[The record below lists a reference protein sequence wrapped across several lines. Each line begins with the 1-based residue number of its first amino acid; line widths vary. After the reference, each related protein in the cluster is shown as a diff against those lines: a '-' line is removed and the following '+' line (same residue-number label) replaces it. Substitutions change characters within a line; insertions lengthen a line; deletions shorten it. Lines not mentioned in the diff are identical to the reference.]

1 MNARMVS
8 PGAMLIL
15 IGLALF
21 LGVPLR
27 LQAYINAGF
36 RSQRD
41 YDTYLRYKKTVQT
54 TLAPY
59 SAAIERNFKD
69 AVAYYQR
76 ARAWE
81 SLPAYNGPWPDNQ
94 RESRLDRSYQA
105 LQDYNQAIAWDA
117 SFGRAYLRRSALL
130 WEARQYTRAIQD
142 VRKTIRLEPKWA
154 LAHAYLAT
162 CYLACPEKE
171 YRDQAK
177 ALKHATRA
185 DRLSGQRNSACL
197 QVLAAVHASAG
208 DFRAAVKWQSKAVP
222 LLADSRARR
231 GSPDPAALDIRAHR
245 RLVTYKEQR
254 ANPSPFTLCELE
266 EAAPKKTRR

>member
-1 MNARMVS
+1 MNARMLP
-8 PGAMLIL
+8 PGATLIL
-15 IGLALF
+15 IGLGLF
-21 LGVPLR
+21 LGAPPR
-27 LQAYINAGF
+27 LHAYINAGF

-81 SLPAYNGPWPDNQ
+81 TLPAYNGPWPDNQ

-117 SFGRAYLRRSALL
+117 SFGRAYLRRADLL
-130 WEARQYTRAIQD
+130 WEARQYPRAIQD
-142 VRKTIRLEPKWA
+142 LRKTIRLEPKWA
-154 LAHAYLAT
+154 LAHAYLAS

-177 ALKHATRA
+177 ALKHAIQA
-185 DRLSGQRNSACL
+185 DRLSGRKDAACL
-197 QVLAAVHASAG
+197 QVLAAVRAHAG
-208 DFRAAVKWQSKAVP
+208 DFQAAVKWQSKAVA
-222 LLADSRARR
+222 LLGESVLVTPAR
-231 GSPDPAALDIRAHR
+231 R
-245 RLVTYKEQR
+245 RLVSYKEQR
-254 ANPSPFTLCELE
+254 YNPSPFTLRELE